1 VELRAGTAHQGRVAG
16 GLLVSAGP
24 LTENDHV
31 LIVGAGLA
39 GLRTAQGLRDGDFA
53 GRITMVGDENHPP
66 YDRPPLSKQIA
77 SGKWQAERA
86 VLMGEERR
94 AELNVDLIQGDAA
107 TGLDPD
113 AMTVTF
119 ASGAVRAAD
128 RIVIATGTSARHLP
142 APDGVRPLY
151 LRTLEDGV
159 ALADAL
165 GGGTPLQVVVIGA
178 GFIGA
183 EVATTAADL
192 GHSVT
197 VIEAQEIPL
206 STILGPELGAIC
218 GRLHASKG
226 VTLRTATSVD
236 HIAEGPRTPHG
247 ATVHL
252 TSGEVLTAD
261 LLVVGIGVVPNTGW
275 LEGSGLKLENGVVVD
290 DRLFAT
296 DTILA
301 VGDVARFAWHAL
313 GTVTPTR
320 IEHWQVAADHGAT
333 AAHSLLAGREK
344 AQPAAILPYF
354 WSDQYGVKL
363 QMLGRPAP
371 GDTVEIVLGSE
382 EEGSLLA
389 LYTRGNLVSAAFAI
403 SKPRQLMQ
411 LRAAMLAGCTK
422 AEALAVL
429 GL

>member
-1 VELRAGTAHQGRVAG
+1 M
-16 GLLVSAGP
+16 SAGP
-24 LTENDHV
+24 ITENDHV

-39 GLRTAQGLRDGDFA
+39 GLRTAQGLRDGGFT
-53 GRITMVGDENHPP
+53 GCITMVGDEPHPP

-77 SGKWQAERA
+77 TGKWPAERA

-94 AELNVDLIQGDAA
+94 AELNVELICGDAA
-107 TGLDPD
+107 TALDPE

-142 APDGVRPLY
+142 VPEGVHPLSV
-151 LRTLEDGV
+151 RTMEDGM
-159 ALADAL
+159 ALAGVL
-165 GGGTPLQVVVIGA
+165 TGGTPLRVVIIGA

-183 EVATTAADL
+183 EVASAAADL
-192 GHSVT
+192 GHVVT

-206 STILGPELGAIC
+206 GTILGPELGAIC
-218 GRLHASKG
+218 GHLHAKKG
-226 VTLRTATSVD
+226 VALTTGATVER
-236 HIAEGPRTPHG
+236 ITEGPGAPYG

-252 TSGEVLTAD
+252 ASGEVLTAD
-261 LLVVGIGVVPNTGW
+261 LLVVGIGVVPNTTW
-275 LEGSGLKLENGVVVD
+275 LEGSGLQLDNGVVVD

-382 EEGSLLA
+382 EDGSLLA

-411 LRAAMLAGCTK
+411 LRAEMVAGCTK